1 MREGAGFGP
10 ASLRLRLLLFRM
22 KRLGVLR
29 DEQLYKENA
38 SQPLICRVIESMVCV
53 PGGEGGGEGL
63 LGCNCIF
70 WSLRKV

>member
-10 ASLRLRLLLFRM
+10 ASLRLRPLLFRM

-38 SQPLICRVIESMVCV
+38 LALICSVMESMVCV